1 LLMRNGDML
10 WQCKLVL
17 RSRLMRIQHFVVIF
31 KMWLQCELSHELSFD
46 VDLKLFYIDG
56 ASPINSLLISFC
68 GFWIL

>member
-17 RSRLMRIQHFVVIF
+17 RSRLMRIRHFVVIF
-31 KMWLQCELSHELSFD
+31 KLWLQSELSRCWSKTIL
-46 VDLKLFYIDG
+46 YWR

>member
-1 LLMRNGDML
+1 LLMRKGGMP

-17 RSRLMRIQHFVVIF
+17 RSCLKRIQHFVVIL
-31 KMWLQCELSHELSFD
+31 KLRLQCELSRCWSKTIL
-46 VDLKLFYIDG
+46 YWR